1 MIRIDTHHHFFPPG
15 YAEKIGD
22 EAIAGF
28 LVSGRVPQWDA
39 SRSLEVL
46 DRNGIATAL
55 LSLSSPAVSP
65 VHSASRAKLARS
77 CNEYAATLN
86 RDHPGRFGSL
96 ATLPLPDID
105 QSLEEIQY
113 ASRDLQCD
121 GFCLLSNYQGRYLGD
136 ACFAPIFEELDRH
149 ASVVFVHPTMPEPQ
163 PFSVNLPAA
172 SIEFPFDTTR
182 AVASLLFSGTFVRYS
197 NVRFV
202 FAHAGGTIPLLSA
215 RLARLESQARF
226 RDAVPGGV
234 LASLKALY
242 FDTAL
247 SVDPYTAAALL
258 RFASPSRIVFGSDFP
273 HAGTQIVDTALS
285 DLRAAVP
292 DLDVLEAIEHIN
304 ARALLDKRSG

>member
-1 MIRIDTHHHFFPPG
+1 
-15 YAEKIGD
+15 
-22 EAIAGF
+22 
-28 LVSGRVPQWDA
+28 
-39 SRSLEVL
+39 
-46 DRNGIATAL
+46 
-55 LSLSSPAVSP
+55 
-65 VHSASRAKLARS
+65 
-77 CNEYAATLN
+77 
-86 RDHPGRFGSL
+86 
-96 ATLPLPDID
+96 
-105 QSLEEIQY
+105 
-113 ASRDLQCD
+113 
-121 GFCLLSNYQGRYLGD
+121 
-136 ACFAPIFEELDRH
+136 
-149 ASVVFVHPTMPEPQ
+149 MPEPQ

-215 RLARLESQARF
+215 RLARLEFQARF